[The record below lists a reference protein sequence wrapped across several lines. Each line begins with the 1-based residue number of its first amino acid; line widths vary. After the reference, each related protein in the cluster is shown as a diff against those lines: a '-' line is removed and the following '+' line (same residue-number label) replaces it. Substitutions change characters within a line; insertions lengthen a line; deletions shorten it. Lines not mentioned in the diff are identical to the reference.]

1 MVETHR
7 KYFRFFYKAIWL
19 ILTILLSDNF
29 VKVNRFQNNLG
40 INTIIGY

>member
-1 MVETHR
+1 
-7 KYFRFFYKAIWL
+7 
-19 ILTILLSDNF
+19 LLSGNF